1 MQYADMFKKSSSSRV
16 SYVPRSGY
24 NKSPPPANSPK
35 VESLYLPKTCGFS
48 LPFDPTIPMDKYL
61 CAIGDIVGD
70 SKMVFAG
77 KNNDLVKIY
86 LTSEAEVVK
95 FYETNPQ
102 IVIDG
107 KVLTVRKL
115 INNGHKI
122 FLCNTEPGMSDSMLI
137 NELTKYTKV
146 VSDMK
151 FVNLGSRNERFGHLI
166 GFRRTVLVE
175 DVEDLPASFN
185 LYHENMTY
193 KIFIVIDRVKCFN
206 CNAEGHIS
214 KNCPVEK
221 TSAQERLKINK
232 DTQSDGSQAGDQRR
246 DEPTCSFLPSF
257 ASRTPTTAIPPLME
271 VVVSSPAPAPVDA
284 FSTPTISPE
293 SETPV
298 GVSTDVTE
306 PCDVS
311 GASMETEAFI
321 EMSSQEM
328 KKNLNDNNTVETDK
342 GKKRSLAQSPPP
354 QDCEKKVCV
363 QANDLE
369 PICPL
374 IEKHEPSVDPHV
386 FIDLIHEL
394 KGTPN
399 KRKLD
404 IINDN
409 YDMSPQS
416 VVEVLEK
423 IVTEQSEIKIK
434 NRMKNLCKTI
444 SNLMKE
450 HNSNTSPPS
459 ADPNENMDLSQSD
472 N

>member
-1 MQYADMFKKSSSSRV
+1 
-16 SYVPRSGY
+16 
-24 NKSPPPANSPK
+24 
-35 VESLYLPKTCGFS
+35 
-48 LPFDPTIPMDKYL
+48 
-61 CAIGDIVGD
+61 
-70 SKMVFAG
+70 
-77 KNNDLVKIY
+77 
-86 LTSEAEVVK
+86 
-95 FYETNPQ
+95 
-102 IVIDG
+102 
-107 KVLTVRKL
+107 
-115 INNGHKI
+115 
-122 FLCNTEPGMSDSMLI
+122 
-137 NELTKYTKV
+137 
-146 VSDMK
+146 
-151 FVNLGSRNERFGHLI
+151 
-166 GFRRTVLVE
+166 
-175 DVEDLPASFN
+175 
-185 LYHENMTY
+185 
-193 KIFIVIDRVKCFN
+193 
-206 CNAEGHIS
+206 
-214 KNCPVEK
+214 
-221 TSAQERLKINK
+221 
-232 DTQSDGSQAGDQRR
+232 
-246 DEPTCSFLPSF
+246 
-257 ASRTPTTAIPPLME
+257 ME

-284 FSTPTISPE
+284 ILTPTISPE

-328 KKNLNDNNTVETDK
+328 NKNLNDNNTVETDK

-423 IVTEQSEIKIK
+423 IVTEQSMETKIK
-434 NRMKNLCKTI
+434 NRLKNLCKTI